1 MADDDLA
8 EQLFVRGGFS
18 VFEGKICRSGYDPIA
33 GIEKSGILALRR
45 LSLTWEEQYERWVEA
60 ADGSAYDD
68 RPERIVI
75 IETRKAARHGG
86 PLDNPEQWEWVK
98 SALGETN
105 RRRFVSAVFHRQAA
119 PRALASTMLRM
130 GVEEEN
136 PSANR
141 LFVEPAVKAMGAR
154 RVMNRLIDL
163 LRDGSDREKAGAAS
177 AAYWVQGD
185 QSQPSFVEVCGRFR
199 DEMLRQ
205 FIATDSV
212 YVRQR
217 IISSLSMKTEDYSPD
232 VAKLLPTAIRIARGH
247 FDPYIRHRI
256 EVQLGEEGLLRPLP
270 S

>member
-1 MADDDLA
+1 M
-8 EQLFVRGGFS
+8 
-18 VFEGKICRSGYDPIA
+18 
-33 GIEKSGILALRR
+33 
-45 LSLTWEEQYERWVEA
+45 TWEEQYERSVKA
-60 ADGSAYDD
+60 AGGSPYDD

-75 IETRKAARHGG
+75 LETRKAARHGA
-86 PLDNPEQWEWVK
+86 PLDSPKQWEWVK

-105 RRRFVSAVFHRQAA
+105 RRRFVSAVFHRQAG
-119 PRALASTMLRM
+119 PSALASTMLRM

-136 PSANR
+136 PSTNR
-141 LFVEPAVKAMGAR
+141 LFIEPAVKAMGPR
-154 RVMNRLIDL
+154 RVMNRLLDL

-217 IISSLSMKTEDYSPD
+217 IISSLSMRAGDYSPD
-232 VAKLLPTAIRIARGH
+232 VAHLLPTAIRIARDH
-247 FDPYIRHRI
+247 NDPYIRHRV
-256 EVQLGEEGLLRPLP
+256 EVQLGEKRLLRPLP